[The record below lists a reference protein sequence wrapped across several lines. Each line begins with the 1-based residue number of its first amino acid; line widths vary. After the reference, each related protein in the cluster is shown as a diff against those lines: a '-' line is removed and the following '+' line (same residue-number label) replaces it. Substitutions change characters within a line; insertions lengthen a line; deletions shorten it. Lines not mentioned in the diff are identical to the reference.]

1 MKKITLI
8 VTLLL
13 SISSIAQYSGI
24 IATYRLILSENKESK
39 LDKMFFES
47 INDLHKISDE
57 FEFVLKSNKNKSL
70 FYLQNKLYT
79 QENIANYALLRSNY
93 QGRSLQTI
101 NDTYLEYDSDFLQKK
116 VIVKNKKPKWKLHN
130 EKKTINNYVCFKA
143 TTIYKVVNTA
153 GVFENIVEAW
163 YCPEINSP
171 FGPIGYG
178 GLPGLIFELKI
189 KDAVYGLKNI
199 RFLKEEKTEIEDLK
213 NYAII
218 TQEELNGEAKEIY
231 ENSIKQ

>member
-13 SISSIAQYSGI
+13 SLHSIAQYNGI
-24 IATYRLILSENKESK
+24 IATYKLILSENKESK
-39 LDKMFFES
+39 LDKMFFNS
-47 INDLHKISDE
+47 INELHNISDE
-57 FEFVLKSNKNKSL
+57 FEFILKSNKTKSL
-70 FYLQNKLYT
+70 FYLKNKLYT
-79 QENIANYALLRSNY
+79 QESLAKYALTRSNY
-93 QGRSLQTI
+93 NGRHLQTLR
-101 NDTYLEYDSDFLQKK
+101 NTYLEYNSELLKK
-116 VIVKNKKPKWKLHN
+116 AIVKSDKQKWNLIN
-130 EKKTINNYVCFKA
+130 EKKTINNFECFKA

-153 GVFENIVEAW
+153 GVFESIVEAW
-163 YCPEINSP
+163 YCPEINLP

-178 GLPGLIFELKI
+178 GLPGLIVELKI

-199 RFLKEEKTEIEDLK
+199 QFLKEEKIEIEDLK
-213 NYAII
+213 DYAII